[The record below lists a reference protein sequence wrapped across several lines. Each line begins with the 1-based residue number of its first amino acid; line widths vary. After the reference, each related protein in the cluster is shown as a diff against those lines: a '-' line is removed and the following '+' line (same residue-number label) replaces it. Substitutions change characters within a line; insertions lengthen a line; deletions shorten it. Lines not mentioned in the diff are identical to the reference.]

1 MRSRVLVS
9 LALCSILVA
18 TAAHAAA
25 ARAGRGAR
33 IAMLELTAGRD
44 VDATVAKSLSE
55 VALTK
60 LQALNMGDCIGWS
73 DIKELLTLEMEKQ
86 LTECANDSCMADI
99 GGALGVELMIS
110 GNISRVGSQY
120 VVNLKVLDVRNA
132 RAVNRVSR
140 SVAANEDALL
150 SNLPDII
157 AELVKPIPPAL
168 AQTMAGGSELGQPGV
183 LIVRSTPDGSRVK
196 LAGRDLGTTPLNVP
210 SVEPGNYDLE
220 VSHRDYATQLTRITV
235 APGPQQTIVEIPLEL
250 DFAQARRNYEFAVEN
265 RNKEV
270 FWQRLWGGVNTGCG
284 SVVGLVGV
292 IGSYVLLTDNKQ
304 ANNLVVWAFGPCAL
318 GAGVLWTGFGIY
330 KMLFVSDPPVPPVE
344 KKSES
349 QPTK

>member
-1 MRSRVLVS
+1 MRPRVLVS
-9 LALCSILVA
+9 LVLCSVLAA
-18 TAAHAAA
+18 TAAQAAA
-25 ARAGRGAR
+25 ARSGRGAR
-33 IAMLELTAGRD
+33 IAMLDLTAGRD
-44 VDATVAKSLSE
+44 VDPTVAKSLSE

-60 LQALNMGDCIGWS
+60 LQALNMGDCIGWT
-73 DIKELLTLEMEKQ
+73 DIKDLLSLEMEKQ

-99 GGALGVELMIS
+99 GGALGVEMMIS

-120 VVNLKVLDVRNA
+120 VINLKLFDVRNA
-132 RAVNRVSR
+132 RALNRISR

-157 AELVKPIPPAL
+157 AELVKPIPPVL
-168 AQTMAGGSELGQPGV
+168 AQTMAGGSEQGRPGV

-196 LAGRDLGTTPLNVP
+196 LAGREIGFTPLTVP

-250 DFAQARRNYEFAVEN
+250 DFAQARRNYEFAIEN
-265 RNKEV
+265 HGKDV

-284 SVVGLVGV
+284 TVVGLVGM
-292 IGSYVLLTDNKQ
+292 IGTYVLLTDQKQ
-304 ANNLVVWAFGPCAL
+304 ANNVLVWAVGPCSCA
-318 GAGVLWTGFGIY
+318 AGVLWAGVGIY
-330 KMLFVSDPPVPPVE
+330 RMLFVPDPPLPPVE
-344 KKSES
+344 KKSGT
-349 QPTK
+349 QPVQ